1 MSNSKIRKDNKNEMA
16 TSGNGQNLQFFRVQ
30 QDRYQDKKGPWY
42 IWDGG
47 WKVDKSFRTFF
58 ISSPAPHN
66 IFTGEPTSCGKLFDV
81 IFIGHLLK
89 LNITF
94 DGGGGVFLLT
104 KGKLH
109 FLLFLA
115 LCPLAIFSALSQIY
129 DIIQFFSHLLCV
141 YSSIVQIMLS
151 GTVLL
156 VLGTNKHFYP
166 AAVYRQNS

>member
-1 MSNSKIRKDNKNEMA
+1 MA

-66 IFTGEPTSCGKLFDV
+66 IFTGEPTSRGKLFDM

-94 DGGGGVFLLT
+94 DGGGSSYWQRENYTFCSFWRYAPWPYLAPWA
-104 KGKLH
+104 KYMI
-109 FLLFLA
+109 LFK
-115 LCPLAIFSALSQIY
+115 FSAIYCAFIQVLFRLCCREQCYWYWGQIN
-129 DIIQFFSHLLCV
+129 ISIQRQC
-141 YSSIVQIMLS
+141 
-151 GTVLL
+151 TVRIANMSP
-156 VLGTNKHFYP
+156 VEW
-166 AAVYRQNS
+166 

>member
-1 MSNSKIRKDNKNEMA
+1 MA

-94 DGGGGVFLLT
+94 DGGGGGVFFNWQRENYT
-104 KGKLH
+104 
-109 FLLFLA
+109 FCSFWCYA
-115 LCPLAIFSALSQIY
+115 PWPLFSALSQVY
-129 DIIQFFSHLLCV
+129 DIIQIFSHLLRV